1 MVTEIQKTP
10 KINIEDELATFDDYL
25 RYGTDVEA
33 SKGLSS
39 REAYCYTVGLFL
51 TFLDGKE
58 PTPQLGKEFIK
69 GFEERGNKASS
80 VNRHIWALKS
90 YFRFRKYSGIDG
102 AEEFRIRGLKTNKY
116 YPRFLRD
123 KEWDKL
129 LKTAMDS
136 IYDPQISTYARLRA
150 KLELALLYAYGGAGL
165 RLSEAINLKDG
176 DVIEE
181 GFIRVF
187 RKGGKEDFVPVEDE
201 VLRGIRD
208 WIEARD
214 HNGTYVFPG
223 KGDDAHMAR
232 RTAQGIIKAL
242 CKRAGLPDV
251 HVHTLRHTVGY
262 SLRKLGASERDIQD
276 VLGHEN
282 IATTAIYT
290 HLLAADLRKNL
301 PKRFANVR
309 QGKLDW
315 DKR

>member
-1 MVTEIQKTP
+1 MVTETRI
-10 KINIEDELATFDDYL
+10 IIEDELSAFDDYL
-25 RYGTDVEA
+25 RYGTDEES
-33 SKGLSS
+33 SKGSS
-39 REAYCYTVGLFL
+39 TREAYCYTVGLFL
-51 TFLDGKE
+51 AFLDSKE
-58 PTPQLGKEFIK
+58 PTPQVGKEFIK

-102 AEEFRIRGLKTNKY
+102 AEEFRIRGLKTSKY

-123 KEWDKL
+123 KEWEKL

-136 IYDPQISTYARLRA
+136 VYDPQISTYGRLRA

-165 RLSEAINLKDG
+165 RLSEAINLKDD

-208 WIEARD
+208 WIESRD
-214 HNGTYVFPG
+214 RDGTYVFPG
-223 KGDDAHMAR
+223 KGEDAPMNR
-232 RTAQGIIKAL
+232 RTAQAMIKSL

-262 SLRKLGASERDIQD
+262 QLRKAGADERDIQD

-282 IATTAIYT
+282 IATTKIYS
-290 HLLAADLRKNL
+290 HLVTEDLRRRL
-301 PKRFANVR
+301 PKRFANAR
-309 QGKLDW
+309 QGRLDW
-315 DKR
+315 K